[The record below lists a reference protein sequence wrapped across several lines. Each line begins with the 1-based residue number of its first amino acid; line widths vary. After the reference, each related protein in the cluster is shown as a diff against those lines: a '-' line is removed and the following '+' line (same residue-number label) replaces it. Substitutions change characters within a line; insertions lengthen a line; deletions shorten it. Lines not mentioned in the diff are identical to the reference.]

1 METATPRRTLVVAN
15 LTASTP
21 ILLQEVKRRA
31 LERPTTFT
39 LLVPNVKS
47 RRAADWTLE
56 SAVGLLKRAA
66 DSPVEGR
73 LGGEDPFESV
83 KEALADGSYDD
94 VIISTLPRRTS
105 EWLRRD
111 LPSRVQELGVPV
123 SVITPPEQPS
133 PIKAFTEQFDA
144 RVPRDTGT

>member
-1 METATPRRTLVVAN
+1 MDTPTPRRTLIVAN

-31 LERPTTFT
+31 TERPTKFT
-39 LLVPNVKS
+39 LLIPGSKS
-47 RRAADWTLE
+47 SADWSLE
-56 SAVGLLKRAA
+56 TAVKLMEKAA

-73 LGGEDPFESV
+73 LGGADPFESV
-83 KEALADGSYDD
+83 KEALAEGSYDE
-94 VIISTLPRRTS
+94 VMISTLPKRTS

-111 LPSRVQELGVPV
+111 LPSRVEELGVPV

-133 PIKAFTEQFDA
+133 PIKSFTEQFDA
-144 RVPRDTGT
+144 RVSRGTGE